1 MIREHLITTYIV
13 TQGNC
18 HLGGGGS
25 NNTVLTITEKRDVEG
40 AVLSGG
46 GGMFS
51 PSRTAINCQP
61 WNNGLTVGIG
71 NI

>member
-1 MIREHLITTYIV
+1 MSKAPCSV
-13 TQGNC
+13 
-18 HLGGGGS
+18 
-25 NNTVLTITEKRDVEG
+25 
-40 AVLSGG
+40 GG